1 MVFQRDHILQSAIC
15 HRLSITFQEG
25 CCHRRVNTEEMA
37 KMVELGNLS
46 QWEQMKESRCFIQ
59 RRNKLEGEKSITRY
73 LKDLCVKGENTVL
86 RDTQIKHDT
95 VHFLCPRLQT
105 PTENGEKCMKRYRDI
120 KVKKGSTQSC
130 HNGLKSLQLLL
141 NISRMRWLLGGNG
154 GKSFHIIFLTLGQVL
169 HCLGVLKR
177 KQEDG
182 ANKCYTERNQI
193 QI

>member
-1 MVFQRDHILQSAIC
+1 M
-15 HRLSITFQEG
+15 
-25 CCHRRVNTEEMA
+25 
-37 KMVELGNLS
+37 
-46 QWEQMKESRCFIQ
+46 
-59 RRNKLEGEKSITRY
+59 
-73 LKDLCVKGENTVL
+73 KGENTVL

-193 QI
+193 